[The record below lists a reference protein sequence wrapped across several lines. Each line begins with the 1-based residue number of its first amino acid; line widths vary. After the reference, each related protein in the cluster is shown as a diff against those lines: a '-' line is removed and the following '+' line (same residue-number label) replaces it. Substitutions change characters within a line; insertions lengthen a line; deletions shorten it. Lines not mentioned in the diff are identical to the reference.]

1 MYRIH
6 PKIKIGLLAL
16 LSCGLSS
23 CLLGPDFH
31 SPKAPETDSYTAGK
45 SPTKT
50 VSTPA
55 AGKGGKAQHFVVGED
70 IPAKWWYLFH
80 SEALNDLIK
89 TGIANSPNLASAQAV
104 LRQAQETLIAQ
115 IGTSF
120 YPALSAQMIAE
131 RESFPTTS
139 FGINSPSR
147 VFNLFN
153 PSLNV
158 SYTLD
163 VFGGARREVEALRA
177 QVDYE
182 GYELIA
188 SYLTLTSNIVT
199 LAVTVASYEEQ
210 IKATRELVKLQD
222 DELKI
227 LKKQLQLGGAS
238 GIDVLS
244 QETQVAQTRATLP
257 PLEQNYQKTQHALSV
272 LVGTLPSNNVL
283 PHFDLNKIYLPE
295 HLPVS
300 LPSALVRQ
308 RPDVKASEAL
318 LHVASA
324 QIGVATANLYPQ
336 ITLTGSYGWSSNVP
350 NAMFTST
357 FATWNYIGTV
367 TQPIFNGGALRAK
380 KREAIAAY
388 EQAAAQYRQTVLQ
401 AFQNVADTLRA
412 LENDAK
418 ALQAQSLAERTAR
431 KNLNITLRQYR
442 LGGVNYLSL
451 LAAERQYQ
459 QSQISRIQAQAARYT
474 DTVALFQALGGGWW
488 NG

>member
-1 MYRIH
+1 MYRNH
-6 PKIKIGLLAL
+6 LKIKMCLIAL
-16 LSCGLSS
+16 LSCSVSS
-23 CLLGPDFH
+23 CLVGPDFH
-31 SPKAPETDSYTAGK
+31 SPKAPETDRYTSGK
-45 SPTKT
+45 TPTKT

-55 AGKGGKAQHFVVGED
+55 AGKGGKPQHFVVGED
-70 IPAKWWYLFH
+70 IPGKWWYLFH
-80 SEALNDLIK
+80 SEALNGLI
-89 TGIANSPNLASAQAV
+89 TAGIANSPNLAAAQAV
-104 LRQAQETLIAQ
+104 LRQAQEALIAQ

-120 YPALSAQMIAE
+120 YPALSAQMVGE
-131 RESFPTTS
+131 RQSFANAS
-139 FGINSPSR
+139 FGVSTPSR

-153 PSLNV
+153 PTLNV

-163 VFGGARREVEALRA
+163 VFGGQRREVEALRA
-177 QVDYE
+177 QVDYQ
-182 GYELIA
+182 GYELLA

-199 LAVTVASYEEQ
+199 LAVSVASYEEQ
-210 IKATRELVKLQD
+210 IKSTRALIKLQD
-222 DELKI
+222 GELNI
-227 LKKQLQLGGAS
+227 LKKQLQLGGVS
-238 GIDVLS
+238 GIDVLT

-257 PLEQNYQKTQHALSV
+257 PLEQSYAQTQHALSV

-283 PHFDLNKIYLPE
+283 PIFDLNTLHLPQ

-308 RPDVKASEAL
+308 RPDVQAAEAL

-324 QIGVATANLYPQ
+324 QVGVATANLYPQ
-336 ITLTGSYGWSSNVP
+336 ITLTGSYGWAANVP
-350 NAMFTST
+350 HSMFTST
-357 FATWNYIGTV
+357 FATWNYIGTMA
-367 TQPIFNGGALRAK
+367 QPIFNGGALRAK

-388 EQAAAQYRQTVLQ
+388 EQADAQYRQTVLQ

-418 ALQAQSLAERTAR
+418 SLQAQSLAERTAR
-431 KNLNITLRQYR
+431 KNLTITLRQYR

-451 LAAERQYQ
+451 LTAERQYQ